1 MNQWERWDDLQLGGL
16 GIYQDKRLFCF
27 GVDAVLLADFC
38 RVRPGERV
46 LDLCTGNGIIP
57 ILLAGKTKVAHITG
71 LELSSKNCELF
82 QKSIEK
88 NKLEERLTVCC
99 GDVKEIRSLVTCGSF
114 DALTCNPPYMEVGR
128 GLLNA
133 SDELTWARHEVM
145 CTLADVLTAAAWS
158 VKSGGRVS
166 LIHRPDRMED
176 LLVGMRQRKIE
187 PKRFRAVYPKPGEKA
202 TMILV
207 EGLLDGKPGMD
218 VLPPLYIYDE
228 QGNETE
234 EIKRIYGRTED

>member
-16 GIYQDKRLFCF
+16 GIYQDKRMFCF

-38 RVRPGERV
+38 RVRSGERV

-57 ILLAGKTKVAHITG
+57 ILLAGKTKAEHITG
-71 LELSSKNCELF
+71 LEISKGNCGLF
-82 QKSIEK
+82 QKSIQK
-88 NKLEERLTVCC
+88 NQLEEKLSVCQ
-99 GDVKEIRSLVTCGSF
+99 GDVRDIKSYVSCGSF
-114 DALTCNPPYMEVGR
+114 DTVTCNPPYMEAGS

-133 SDELTWARHEVM
+133 TDEVTWARHEVM
-145 CTLADVLTAAAWS
+145 CTLADVLFAASWS
-158 VKSGGRVS
+158 VKSGGRVC
-166 LIHRPDRMED
+166 LIHRPNRMAD
-176 LLVGMRQRKIE
+176 LLSGMRQNRLE

-228 QGNETE
+228 QGRETE